1 MIFIEKKLLFIS
13 LAVSFV
19 FMIITSFWAYSVGMK
34 IPLKGDSELVLFLGF
49 IFSGL
54 QLIIIINIIM
64 GAIKKKKD
72 FFTLME
78 TIKAGGIL
86 SEKKVARLGSAGFFL
101 QDALS
106 VSNTITAQKSL
117 KIASLNGLI
126 KSLVD
131 MIDIPVAIVNLN
143 GEIVEASQ
151 KIKAEID
158 YNKDLNIAD
167 IIPQIDIREAFK
179 EASIN
184 HLPVEQ
190 GGNIL
195 IPVFSTIG
203 DITYFLV
210 DTSKHGALTKF
221 INNFIPPKKEDS
233 SKQTKKGFFKI
244 LGTSKKS

>member
-13 LAVSFV
+13 LIISFI
-19 FMIITSFWAYSVGMK
+19 FMITISFWAYGVGMK

-54 QLIIIINIIM
+54 QIIMIINIMI

-72 FFTLME
+72 FLALMK

-86 SEKKVARLGSAGFFL
+86 SEKKIAKLGTVGFFL

-106 VSNTITAQKSL
+106 TSNTITAQKSL

-126 KSLVD
+126 KSLID
-131 MIDIPVAIVNLN
+131 MIDIPVAVVNLN
-143 GEIVEASQ
+143 GEIVEVSQ
-151 KIKAEID
+151 KIKTEID

-179 EASIN
+179 EASLS
-184 HLPVEQ
+184 HLPVKQ
-190 GGNIL
+190 GDNIL

-203 DITYFLV
+203 DIAYFLV
-210 DTSKHGALTKF
+210 DISKHGALTKF
-221 INNFIPPKKEDS
+221 INNFIPPKKKDAG
-233 SKQTKKGFFKI
+233 KQTKKGFFKI
-244 LGTSKKS
+244 LGSPKKV

>member
-1 MIFIEKKLLFIS
+1 
-13 LAVSFV
+13 
-19 FMIITSFWAYSVGMK
+19 
-34 IPLKGDSELVLFLGF
+34 
-49 IFSGL
+49 
-54 QLIIIINIIM
+54 
-64 GAIKKKKD
+64 
-72 FFTLME
+72 
-78 TIKAGGIL
+78 
-86 SEKKVARLGSAGFFL
+86 
-101 QDALS
+101 
-106 VSNTITAQKSL
+106 
-117 KIASLNGLI
+117 
-126 KSLVD
+126 

-244 LGTSKKS
+244 LGNPKKV